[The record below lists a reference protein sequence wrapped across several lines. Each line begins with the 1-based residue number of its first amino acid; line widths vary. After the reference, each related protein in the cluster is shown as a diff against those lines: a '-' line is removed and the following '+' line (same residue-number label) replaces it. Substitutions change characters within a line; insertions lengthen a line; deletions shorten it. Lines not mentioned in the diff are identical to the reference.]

1 MTNLAA
7 KILTAA
13 IAAFPDGACTFR
25 KDRREWS
32 GICTGLD
39 EIKTSTEQGRL
50 SGYSGNARYLKT
62 DEPEIIESGDVLE
75 VKRLQDTDY
84 IRVRVGVRHET
95 GGAVRLTIAA
105 EFE

>member
-1 MTNLAA
+1 MASD
-7 KILTAA
+7 ILTAA
-13 IAAFPDGACTFR
+13 IAAFPDGACTIR
-25 KDRREWS
+25 KDRSEWS

-39 EIKTSTEQGRL
+39 EIKTSTEQGQL
-50 SGYSGNARYLKT
+50 SGFSGDVRYLKE
-62 DEPEIIESGDVLE
+62 DEPARIESGSVLE
-75 VKRLQDTDY
+75 VKREQDDNF